1 MDTEKRANVLQRQE
15 TEEGCGSRWVS
26 MWLTVHTAEG
36 FSANMDQVKQIHLIA
51 MIARHSHDSL
61 DLSHSLFRLA
71 IWQSKKAATY
81 SLTYSL
87 LVRKC
92 PLVARVF
99 EYFECIRSY

>member
-1 MDTEKRANVLQRQE
+1 M
-15 TEEGCGSRWVS
+15 
-26 MWLTVHTAEG
+26 TVHTAEG
-36 FSANMDQVKQIHLIA
+36 FSANMGQVQQMDLIA

-92 PLVARVF
+92 PLVARVLNISNVLDLTSNMCLF
-99 EYFECIRSY
+99 HYR